1 MNHVKVIF
9 RWREQC
15 ALVRRAV
22 NDREKVQ
29 SQGDVKADGVGYCLG
44 WFDQSSTRLRYRM
57 FDEGSAGFYRVW
69 YEFYSFL
76 NFGKIK
82 CVYRFHQS
90 SIQRRFQVRVRIAL
104 IYLSK

>member
-29 SQGDVKADGVGYCLG
+29 SQGDVKADGVGYWLG
-44 WFDQSSTRLRYRM
+44 CFDQSSTRLRYRM
-57 FDEGSAGFYRVW
+57 FDEGSAGVYRVW
-69 YEFYSFL
+69 YEFYK
-76 NFGKIK
+76 NFE
-82 CVYRFHQS
+82 FW
-90 SIQRRFQVRVRIAL
+90 
-104 IYLSK
+104 